1 MKSTIKATHNIM
13 AQNPVSHF
21 SPMEVLDNNSQG
33 SSSLGEMTSE
43 VAMETTPFGMSEE
56 ESSKYSQACQ

>member
-1 MKSTIKATHNIM
+1 M

-56 ESSKYSQACQ
+56 ESSKYSQVCQ